1 MAFNT
6 WLDTFISEKE
16 LDLDYTFE
24 IEGDDWDMN
33 WIPLQCVID
42 EIKNAPAI
50 EQDAIRKTIV
60 KIDFVD
66 GDVMHFFE
74 HLAGALAI

>member
-24 IEGDDWDMN
+24 IEGDDWGMN

-42 EIKNAPAI
+42 EIKNAPAT
-50 EQDAIRKTIV
+50 ERDAIKKTIV
-60 KIDFVD
+60 KIDFVN

>member
-1 MAFNT
+1 MTFNT

-24 IEGDDWDMN
+24 IEGDDWSMN
-33 WIPLQCVID
+33 YIPLQYIID
-42 EIKNAPAI
+42 EIKNAPAV
-50 EQDAIRKTIV
+50 ERDAIKKTIV
-60 KIDFVD
+60 KIDFVN